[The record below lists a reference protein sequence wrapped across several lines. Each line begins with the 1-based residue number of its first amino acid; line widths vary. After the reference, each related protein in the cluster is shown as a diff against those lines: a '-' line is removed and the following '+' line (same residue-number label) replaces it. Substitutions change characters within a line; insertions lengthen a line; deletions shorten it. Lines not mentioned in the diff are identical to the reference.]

1 MTKGQIYNTLAI
13 LNSCRYIYIYI
24 RSNPLPLLTTLRRA
38 SQTRYKNLITNYL
51 YNKSLD
57 SEDGTSDVEVHIAI
71 EYYQITVIVAP
82 N

>member
-1 MTKGQIYNTLAI
+1 
-13 LNSCRYIYIYI
+13 
-24 RSNPLPLLTTLRRA
+24 
-38 SQTRYKNLITNYL
+38 L

>member
-13 LNSCRYIYIYI
+13 LNSCRIYI
-24 RSNPLPLLTTLRRA
+24 RSSPLPLLTTLRRA